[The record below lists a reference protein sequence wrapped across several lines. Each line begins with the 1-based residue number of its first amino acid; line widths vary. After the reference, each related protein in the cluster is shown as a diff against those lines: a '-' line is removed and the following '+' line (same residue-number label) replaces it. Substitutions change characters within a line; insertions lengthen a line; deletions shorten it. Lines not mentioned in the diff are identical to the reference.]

1 MLAGDKKGGE
11 AGEKA
16 DKEPFADNEEL
27 GMRNSEFG
35 STHPTYPASIM
46 GGGWKFLIPKFLI
59 PDSAWCLAPT
69 VHLGDDAAMKRRLPP
84 GKVPWELVAELVSGE
99 LPPEVLLGPAAGED
113 AALLEIGGELWAV
126 ASDPI
131 SFTAADA
138 GRLAVIVNANDVA
151 VRGARPQ
158 FFLAV
163 VLISPHEAFEER
175 VSELLTQV
183 RDTCEEVGCVLI
195 GGHTEVS
202 PGLLHSVV
210 AGTMLGRVL
219 SRPLTTGGLRDGDL
233 VGMTR
238 QAGLEGTAILISEHG
253 ERLRNLHG
261 PDTFAKAEEI
271 LAGDWLL
278 VAPLAL
284 LAAACTGVTAL
295 HDVTEGGVGEALHEM
310 AVASGLSIV
319 ARRDE
324 IPVLPETTRI
334 CDDLGIDPLG
344 LIGSGSL
351 LVGCGEAGKIEVETA
366 FAESGVPFAWIGR
379 AGTSAQAPS
388 VNLPRFPRDE
398 LLKASAI
405 DGIRAVIFDMDGTLV
420 DSTYDW
426 PAIRQRLE
434 VTGSS
439 IIDDLNALP
448 EPDRS
453 RRWAELESFEDEAT
467 DRARLRDGAVE
478 LLELLAAPRHL
489 HRPGHQQQ
497 SAQHLQDPRS
507 IRARIRCRPDPRLR
521 PVETLRRARHR
532 GRQTPRHG
540 PRALPRGRRFA
551 LRHPRG
557 PRGRAG
563 RGVPALRRLGPARR
577 RGRHQLRR
585 HPGFFAVPQN
595 RPTLRINS
603 QFSILN
609 FEFSMTNAKSPEW
622 SSQRGREGG
631 N

>member
-1 MLAGDKKGGE
+1 
-11 AGEKA
+11 
-16 DKEPFADNEEL
+16 
-27 GMRNSEFG
+27 
-35 STHPTYPASIM
+35 
-46 GGGWKFLIPKFLI
+46 
-59 PDSAWCLAPT
+59 
-69 VHLGDDAAMKRRLPP
+69 MKRRLPP
-84 GKVPWELVAELVSGE
+84 GKVPWELIAELVSGE

-253 ERLRNLHG
+253 GRLRNLHG

-351 LVGCGEAGKIEVETA
+351 LVGCGETGKIEVETA

-379 AGTSAQAPS
+379 AGTSVQAPS

-434 VTGSS
+434 VTGPS
-439 IIDDLNALP
+439 IIDDLKALP
-448 EPDRS
+448 EPARS

-467 DRARLRDGAVE
+467 DRARLQDGANE
-478 LLELLAAPRHL
+478 LLELLAARDISTAL
-489 HRPGHQQQ
+489 VTNNSQRNT
-497 SAQHLQDPRS
+497 S
-507 IRARIRCRPDPRLR
+507 RILDRFGLEFDVVLTRDSGLWKPSGA
-521 PVETLRRARHR
+521 PVTEA
-532 GRQTPRHG
+532 
-540 PRALPRGRRFA
+540 
-551 LRHPRG
+551 
-557 PRGRAG
+557 
-563 RGVPALRRLGPARR
+563 VKRLGTVPERCLGVGDSHYDILAARAAGLAAVCLLFDGS
-577 RGRHQLRR
+577 GRHDGEADISFADIPAFLRY
-585 HPGFFAVPQN
+585 
-595 RPTLRINS
+595 LRIV
-603 QFSILN
+603 L
-609 FEFSMTNAKSPEW
+609 P
-622 SSQRGREGG
+622 
-631 N
+631 